1 MVVISATC
9 TLAFEALIEGTSA
22 NSSIGD
28 VGLLPAERRGG
39 RGGIDDVL
47 QADLVQVRQ
56 PLPEVV
62 GVLDEDRLLVAP
74 VLLHDEGAGADGVAL
89 EVAVLL
95 HDLARHDHRPRAR
108 DVVQERRVRL
118 LGLEDDRVLV
128 RRLDAGQLAEEEVGV
143 LELPRLV
150 RHLPLDAVLDVLRRE
165 LAPVHRR
172 HVVELDALPQAERV
186 REVVLLLPALG
197 QVRQDLR
204 AVVVELQEGVVRLV
218 HHLEGGAPG
227 LDVRVDA
234 ADGSAPHHQGAA
246 ALGVALVLGPR
257 DPGPD
262 RGQARHPH
270 GTSLEKAASRHVSDS
285 TRPLLAGFMRTL
297 LFSGD
302 QVTSTSC
309 GAGWEDGLSG
319 DESQGPPAR
328 QRPGPAASPSAA

>member
-1 MVVISATC
+1 MSVCCPRNAAVA
-9 TLAFEALIEGTSA
+9 A
-22 NSSIGD
+22 D
-28 VGLLPAERRGG
+28 
-39 RGGIDDVL
+39 GIDDVL

-56 PLPEVV
+56 PLLEVI
-62 GVLDEDRLLVAP
+62 GVLDEHRLLLAP

-89 EVAVLL
+89 QVAVLL
-95 HDLARHDHRPRAR
+95 HHLARHDHRPRAR

-165 LAPVHRR
+165 LPPVHRR
-172 HVVELDALPQAERV
+172 HVVELDPLAQAEDV
-186 REVVLLLPALG
+186 RDVVLLLPALG

-218 HHLEGGAPG
+218 HHLEGRAPG

-246 ALGVALVLGPR
+246 SLGVALALGPR
-257 DPGPD
+257 DPGPS
-262 RGQARHPH
+262 RRQARRPH
-270 GTSLEKAASRHVSDS
+270 GTGQEKAASRHVSERSIRPVIGRLHS
-285 TRPLLAGFMRTL
+285 TLPVLR
-297 LFSGD
+297 
-302 QVTSTSC
+302 
-309 GAGWEDGLSG
+309 
-319 DESQGPPAR
+319 
-328 QRPGPAASPSAA
+328 